1 MRQLGG
7 MLKETLDSGFSSAGD
22 DNLEPR
28 NLCSGIGQGSQDTW
42 ATFIVATLVEC
53 INDKNECVIRV
64 ARKGAK
70 EAKEKRAID
79 QPWSEVR
86 VVVKMLYYNGSQR
99 GDDHG
104 EFVDESRQDV
114 YRFAQL
120 WVVSPAEKGSSKV
133 VSSPLRH

>member
-1 MRQLGG
+1 MIE
-7 MLKETLDSGFSSAGD
+7 ETLDIGFGSASD

-53 INDKNECVIRV
+53 INHKNECVIWM
-64 ARKGAK
+64 ARKGTE

-79 QPWSEVR
+79 QLWSEVR
-86 VVVKMLYYNGSQR
+86 VVMETLCYNGSQR

-104 EFVDESRQDV
+104 EFVDESRKDV
-114 YRFAQL
+114 DRFAQF
-120 WVVSPAEKGSSKV
+120 WVISPAEKGSSKV
-133 VSSPLRH
+133 VSFVESFAD